1 MKKTPLEREALFP
14 RIDGIQKNIAKLKQL
29 AALSEKEFSDDDN
42 FALAQ
47 HNMRLALEGVFNIS
61 SHILSRLPGGRAV
74 EYKEL
79 ALKMGEQKVVPKDF
93 AEKALVPMAGLRNIL
108 VHIYSDLDVKRFQ
121 KILRDH
127 LKDVE
132 IFLAHVSLFLK
143 HLEDRGLSL
152 R

>member
-74 EYKEL
+74 EYKEM

-108 VHIYSDLDVKRFQ
+108 VHIYSDLDVRRFQ

-132 IFLAHVSLFLK
+132 IFLAHVSRFLE
-143 HLEDRGLSL
+143 HLEERGLSL
-152 R
+152 L

>member
-1 MKKTPLEREALFP
+1 MKETPLEREALFP
-14 RIDGIQKNIAKLKQL
+14 RIDGIQKNIAKLKRL
-29 AALSEKEFSDDDN
+29 AALSEKEFSDEDN

-74 EYKEL
+74 EYKEM
-79 ALKMGEQKVVPKDF
+79 ALKMGEQKVVPRNF
-93 AEKALVPMAGLRNIL
+93 AEKALAPMAGLRNIL

-121 KILRDH
+121 KILKNH
-127 LKDVE
+127 LTDIE
-132 IFLAHVSLFLK
+132 EFLTHIRNFLEN
-143 HLEDRGLSL
+143 LDNRGLSI